1 MKQVM
6 ILLFIL
12 AYQDV
17 TLLAQNP
24 PFNSKDV
31 IRSGQTNVDPD
42 RLRPLSPADL
52 QAIECSFVAVT
63 RDEVNKKLKI
73 QVSIKVKNTGEA
85 PAGNSTLKAY
95 YKSPSGT
102 GVLTTCSSSLPVG
115 RLVQGQEFIKVYTFL
130 EPLARFRERQV
141 FDFWVKADANSR
153 VAEANESNNQS
164 AVIQI
169 TTPSR

>member
-1 MKQVM
+1 MKKVV
-6 ILLFIL
+6 LTLFVFICQ
-12 AYQDV
+12 YGKSI
-17 TLLAQNP
+17 AQNP
-24 PFNSKDV
+24 PLNSKDV
-31 IRSGQTNVDPD
+31 IRSGQTNGDPD

-85 PAGNSTLKAY
+85 PAGNSTVKAY

-102 GVLTTCSSSLPVG
+102 GTLTSCTSSLPVG

-141 FDFWVKADANSR
+141 FDFWIKADANSR
-153 VAEANESNNQS
+153 VAEGNESNNQS
-164 AVIQI
+164 AVIKI